1 MGAALLSNP
10 ERVRSI
16 LTSLVSAVS
25 LPVTCKIRLLPT
37 PQATFDL
44 VRVIESTGVAAVA
57 VHGRCVHRFIY
68 GVCEGVCVV
77 RGCVCVCFV

>member
-37 PQATFDL
+37 AQATFDL
-44 VRVIESTGVAAVA
+44 VKVIESTGVAAVA
-57 VHGRCVHRFIY
+57 VHGR
-68 GVCEGVCVV
+68 
-77 RGCVCVCFV
+77 